1 MRAKPKKGFG
11 ERLAALRTKRGLRQ
25 EDVARD
31 LGMTLGT
38 ISRWERGEN
47 LPHAEQIKAIVQYF
61 DTTADHLVL
70 GTPVEVVST
79 SPEFQKFLGTD
90 YGRIARQRGWLN
102 FLASAEYPSKPTV
115 RIYKELVHALM
126 RAYDEDE
133 SS

>member
-1 MRAKPKKGFG
+1 MRAKPRKGFG
-11 ERLAALRTKRGLRQ
+11 ERLAALRSNRGLRQ

-31 LGMTLGT
+31 LGVTLGT

-61 DTTADHLVL
+61 DTTADHLVM
-70 GTPVEVVST
+70 GTPLETLKST
-79 SPEFQKFLGTD
+79 PEFQKFLATD

-102 FLASAEYPSKPTV
+102 FLASAEYPAKPTV

-126 RAYDEDE
+126 RAYDEGDE
-133 SS
+133 A